1 MSIPLASIIIP
12 VYNGGAFLAPTIESC
27 LNQDQKN
34 IEIVIVDDGST
45 DRTPKIIE
53 FYQSKDSRIVSCKFE
68 TNRGRSEARN
78 YGINESKAPIL
89 LMMDADDLA
98 TPNRAM
104 DTIKF
109 FKKNPGISIAY
120 GEFTIIDALG
130 NIMGHQDAIPFDKKK
145 CIKEKFF
152 YIGHST
158 MAFRRKVTE
167 KVMYTGGEYS
177 QHGIDDWIFQC
188 RAMKAGFR
196 FGAVKRLWAMYRWV
210 PKERDEKRIL
220 ELKEAALS

>member
-1 MSIPLASIIIP
+1 MKKPLASFVIP
-12 VYNGGAFLAPTIESC
+12 VYNGGAYLAQCLETCLAQSQKRIEV
-27 LNQDQKN
+27 
-34 IEIVIVDDGST
+34 IIVDDGST
-45 DRTPKIIE
+45 DRTWKIIE
-53 FYQSKDSRIVSCKFE
+53 HFQAKDERVIPVRLEK
-68 TNRGRSEARN
+68 NMGRSEARN
-78 YGINESKAPIL
+78 TGIKYSESDIL

-120 GEFTIIDALG
+120 GEFSVIDALG
-130 NIMGHQDAIPFDKKK
+130 NILGHQDAIPFDKKK

-167 KVMYTGGEYS
+167 SVMYTGGEYS